1 MSVVPNGTN
10 TYLFVT
16 HNVRTKSGVVN
27 ERKVNIMKI
36 LGIVNSQGDFN
47 GNKYHNLVLHCSY
60 KETNERKDCCGELTD
75 VVKLRFSDLNA
86 LFSMGLADPSDV
98 EKMTAANFDYLLGEE
113 IEVSYNKFG
122 AVQGV
127 TILDSKDKSKERK

>member
-1 MSVVPNGTN
+1 
-10 TYLFVT
+10 
-16 HNVRTKSGVVN
+16 
-27 ERKVNIMKI
+27 MKI

-86 LFSMGLADPSDV
+86 FFSMGLADPSEV
-98 EKMTAANFDYLLGEE
+98 ERMSAANFDFLLGEE

-122 AVQGV
+122 AVQGIKV
-127 TILDSKDKSKERK
+127 LDSKDKSQERK